1 MQNFGTD
8 GIRGKAEQ
16 FTPEFLA
23 KIIRGLV
30 DYADRD
36 DFKIFL
42 AGDTRES
49 SEWIIRD
56 LETACETFGVE
67 FSSAGVLPTP
77 AINFCF
83 AKMGFDFAIDVTASH
98 NPYTDNGIKI
108 FELGSD
114 GNGQKLGADGR
125 AKIETSLSADLTY
138 SPVAPS
144 DRADISKDAVEL
156 YEEHLKNYLG
166 SISNFINNSSDKTH
180 QAATD
185 DKTPAPKL
193 PDFHGLRLGMD
204 CANGAT
210 SVINKSV
217 FEQLGATV
225 TLINCCKNYNTEIN
239 HDCGST
245 HLEALQKLVLEQHL
259 DFGVAFDGDGDR
271 VLMIDETGAEI
282 DGDQI
287 LAILAKHFN
296 LSSLAITVMANQ
308 GLLNWAVDNNINLEI
323 TAVGDSNVA
332 EAMRTK
338 NIQLGGEQSGHI
350 ILPGQA
356 TGDGMLTALVMASV
370 IASSKQS
377 LNSLANTITKF
388 PQVVTNLPSTPEQK
402 QALKTSD
409 ATKQLLLDFD
419 QRLKTVDGRLLVRPS
434 GTENLIRIT
443 MWGRDESEIAA
454 LAQKL
459 KTKLGEIL

>member
-23 KIIRGLV
+23 KILRGLV

-36 DFKIFL
+36 NFKIFL

-108 FELGSD
+108 FELGPD
-114 GNGQKLGADGR
+114 GRGQKLGLDGR
-125 AKIETSLSADLTY
+125 AKIEASLKTDLSY

-144 DRADISKDAVEL
+144 DRADISEDAVEL
-156 YEEHLKNYLG
+156 YKEHLKNYLG
-166 SISNFINNSSDKTH
+166 SLPNFTNNLNHEIPNNSDNKL
-180 QAATD
+180 
-185 DKTPAPKL
+185 PAL
-193 PDFHGLRLGMD
+193 QFPDFHGFHLGMD

-210 SVINKSV
+210 SVINKTV

-225 TLINCCKNYNTEIN
+225 DLINCCKNYNTEIN
-239 HDCGST
+239 QNCGST
-245 HLEALQKLVLEQHL
+245 HLEALQKLVLENHL

-287 LAILAKHFN
+287 LAILAKHFD
-296 LSSLAITVMANQ
+296 LDSLAITVMANQ
-308 GLLNWAVDNNINLEI
+308 GLLSWAKNANVNLEI

-332 EAMRTK
+332 EAMRAK

-356 TGDGMLTALVMASV
+356 TGDGMLTALVLTSV
-370 IASSKQS
+370 IASADRPLS
-377 LNSLANTITKF
+377 SLASIITKF
-388 PQVVTNLPSTPEQK
+388 PQVIINLPATPEQK
-402 QALKTSD
+402 QSLKTSD
-409 ATKQLLLDFD
+409 AAKKLLLDFNN
-419 QRLKTVDGRLLVRPS
+419 RLQSVDGRLLVRPS

-443 MWGRDESEIAA
+443 MWGRDESEIGA
-454 LAQKL
+454 LAQEL

>member
-16 FTPEFLA
+16 FTSEFLA

-67 FSSAGVLPTP
+67 FSSAGILPTP

-83 AKMGFDFAIDVTASH
+83 AEMGFDFAIDVTASH

-108 FELGSD
+108 FELGTD
-114 GNGQKLGADGR
+114 GRGQKLGLEGR
-125 AKIETSLSADLTY
+125 AKIEASLKTDISY

-144 DRADISKDAVEL
+144 DRADLSQSAREI
-156 YEEHLKNYLG
+156 YIEHLKDYLG
-166 SISNFINNSSDKTH
+166 SIDKTNSENV
-180 QAATD
+180 A
-185 DKTPAPKL
+185 
-193 PDFHGLRLGMD
+193 DFHGLHLGMD

-217 FEQLGATV
+217 FESLGAEV
-225 TLINCCKNYNTEIN
+225 ELIHVNENYNTEIN
-239 HDCGST
+239 LDCGST
-245 HLEALQKLVLEQHL
+245 HLEPLQKLVLDQHL

-271 VLMIDETGAEI
+271 ALMIDETGAEV
-282 DGDQI
+282 DGDH
-287 LAILAKHFN
+287 LVAILTNF
-296 LSSLAITVMANQ
+296 LELDSLAVTVMANQ
-308 GLLNWAVDNNINLEI
+308 GLLNWARSENLNLEI
-323 TAVGDSNVA
+323 TPVGDANIA
-332 EAMRTK
+332 AAMLAGK
-338 NIQLGGEQSGHI
+338 AKIGSEQNGHLI
-350 ILPGQA
+350 PPGQ
-356 TGDGMLTALVMASV
+356 TSGDGMLTALLATKV
-370 IASSKQS
+370 ISETKKSLHELAAIIKKLPQITINISADPIQKEN
-377 LNSLANTITKF
+377 LNSDAVKEL
-388 PQVVTNLPSTPEQK
+388 LSTYDEK
-402 QALKTSD
+402 LK
-409 ATKQLLLDFD
+409 AEK
-419 QRLKTVDGRLLVRPS
+419 GRLLVRPS
-434 GTENLIRIT
+434 GTENLVRIT
-443 MWGRDESEIAA
+443 MWGESEEFIKN
-454 LAQKL
+454 LIEEL

>member
-23 KIIRGLV
+23 KIVRGLV
-30 DYADRD
+30 DYAGRD
-36 DFKIFL
+36 DFKVFL

-98 NPYTDNGIKI
+98 NPFTDNGIKI
-108 FELGSD
+108 FELDAD
-114 GNGQKLGADGR
+114 GRGQKLGPDGR
-125 AKIETSLSADLTY
+125 AKIEASLRADLDF
-138 SPVAPS
+138 SPVAPA
-144 DRADISKDAVEL
+144 DRADISEDAIDL
-156 YEEHLKNYLG
+156 YIKHLETYLKL
-166 SISNFINNSSDKTH
+166 IQNPDFITNPTPTAENF
-180 QAATD
+180 AL
-185 DKTPAPKL
+185 KL
-193 PDFHGLRLGMD
+193 PDFHGLHLGMD

-217 FEQLGATV
+217 FEQLGATADV
-225 TLINCCKNYNTEIN
+225 INCCKNYNTKIN
-239 HDCGST
+239 HNCGST
-245 HLEALQKLVLEQHL
+245 HLEALQELVLKNHL

-296 LSSLAITVMANQ
+296 LNSLAITVMANQ
-308 GLLNWAVDNNINLEI
+308 GLLNWARTKQVSLEI

-332 EAMRTK
+332 EAMRIK

-356 TGDGMLTALVMASV
+356 TGDGMLTALILASV

-377 LNSLANTITKF
+377 LSSLAHIITKF
-388 PQVVTNLPSTPEQK
+388 PQIIVNLPATLEQK
-402 QALKTSD
+402 QALKTS
-409 ATKQLLLDFD
+409 AAAKSLLLDFD
-419 QRLKTVDGRLLVRPS
+419 QRLKSIDGRLLVRPS

-454 LAQKL
+454 LGTEL